1 MKVSRAWLQKY
12 FDTPLPSVE
21 EIADALTFHAF
32 EIEEIEGETLDV
44 KVLPDRAAYGL
55 SHRGIAVEISA
66 ILNIPLKSDPL
77 REPLPEWPT
86 TSKLTI
92 DVDPQFVLRHTGAL
106 VTGVKV
112 GPSPEWLKQALESV
126 GQRSINNVVDATNYI
141 MLNLG
146 QPAHAFD
153 AAKSSTNIAI
163 RKAAQGEKVTTLT
176 GDTYTLTDKMYVFAN
191 AKTGEALDVAGIK
204 GGKFSGVDEKTTDLF
219 ISLGNYDG
227 TTIRKTAQELKLFT
241 DASSRFQNRPS
252 PELTAYG
259 MRDLLAM
266 LTEVAGGTLEG
277 VVDIYNHRPK
287 EVKAQVTQ
295 KQVVNLLGSEYS
307 EQEIGE
313 VFTRLGFSFE
323 KNGEEFVVTSP
334 FERTDIAIKEDL
346 IEEVGRILGYDRL
359 PPILLPANPEVDQRR
374 YAGIERIKDV
384 LIEQGYS
391 EISTQS
397 FAKSGEIELANPLD
411 VDNPYLR
418 PSLVPNMQKALEHGK
433 HILPLV
439 LPPKAKLNLF
449 EVGTVFKKDGEHISL
464 VVSQR
469 LPDIDSLLLIE
480 PVMTGEIAEYD
491 LSQVKL
497 EELGSSYSPKRIA
510 LGPFV
515 QFSQYPFVLRDIALW
530 VSDGTSSDDV
540 LDLIRATGTNLLVRA
555 ELFDT
560 FAKDG
565 KTSYAFRLVYQS
577 MDRTLTDKEVGDV
590 MDKVQAALTNKGWQ
604 VR

>member
-12 FDTPLPSVE
+12 FDAPLPSAE

-32 EIEEIEGETLDV
+32 EIEGIEGDTLDV

-77 REPLPEWPT
+77 REPLPPWPT
-86 TSKLTI
+86 TDTLTI
-92 DVDPQFVLRHTGAL
+92 EADPQFVLRHTGAL

-112 GPSPEWLKQALESV
+112 GPSPQWLQEVLESV
-126 GQRSINNVVDATNYI
+126 GQRSINNIVDATNYV
-141 MLNLG
+141 MLNVG

-153 AAKSSTNIAI
+153 ASKSSTHIQI
-163 RKAAQGEKVTTLT
+163 RKAALGEQVTALT
-176 GDTYTLTDKMYVFAN
+176 GDMYTLTDKMYVFAN
-191 AKTGEALDVAGIK
+191 AETGEALDVAGIK
-204 GGKFSGVDEKTTDLF
+204 GGKFSGVDEETTDLF
-219 ISLGNYDG
+219 ISIGNYDG

-259 MRDLLAM
+259 MRDLLV
-266 LTEVAGGTLEG
+266 LIKDVAGGTLEG

-287 EVKAQVTQ
+287 VVVARVTQ

-307 EQEIGE
+307 EEEIGE
-313 VFTRLGFSFE
+313 VFTRLGLSFE
-323 KNGEEFVVTSP
+323 KNGEEFMVTSP

-359 PPILLPANPEVDQRR
+359 PPALLPVGGAVDQRR
-374 YAGIERIKDV
+374 YFGIERIKDV
-384 LIEQGYS
+384 LVKEGYT
-391 EISTQS
+391 EVSTQS
-397 FAKSGEIELANPLD
+397 FAKSGEIQLANPLD

-418 PSLVPNMQKALEHGK
+418 PSLVPNMQKALEQGK
-433 HILPLV
+433 HTLPLV
-439 LPPKAKLNLF
+439 LPPKERLKLF
-449 EVGTVFKKDGEHISL
+449 EVGTVFKKDNEHLSL
-464 VVSQR
+464 VVSER
-469 LPDIDSLLLIE
+469 APDLDSLVTAV
-480 PVMTGEIAEYD
+480 PVMIGDIAEYD
-491 LSQVKL
+491 LSLVDL
-497 EELGSSYSPKRIA
+497 EA
-510 LGPFV
+510 LGNGYVPERYALGVFKP
-515 QFSQYPFVLRDIALW
+515 FSQYPFVLRDIALW
-530 VSDGTSSDDV
+530 VSDGTSPDGV
-540 LDLIRATGTNLLVRA
+540 LTLIRETSTSLLVRA
-555 ELFDT
+555 DLFDT

-565 KTSYAFRLVYQS
+565 RTSYAFRLVFQS

-590 MDKVQAALTNKGWQ
+590 MSKVQTVLTDKGWQ